1 MREMKIVTP
10 KEAVELLESKYH
22 MEGQIDNVLECLAI
36 RNTAV
41 EALKKQIPQKTII
54 KIFEE
59 DVNVGRVIFKAGT
72 KVHHCPECLSVV
84 TGSQVF
90 CSRCGQ
96 ALIW

>member
-1 MREMKIVTP
+1 MKKMKKVTP
-10 KEAVELLESKYH
+10 KEAIELLESKYH
-22 MEGQIDNVLECLAI
+22 IEGQIDNVLESLAI
-36 RNTAV
+36 RQAAV
-41 EALKKQIPQKTII
+41 EALQKQIPQKTII
-54 KIFEE
+54 RTFEE
-59 DVNVGRVIFKAGT
+59 DMYVGRRIFKAGT